1 MPSLLPVFLDL
12 NGAIVLVSGD
22 GPASSSFTKRVEALG
37 ASVRKA
43 NGSADLAGALM
54 FAAGS
59 ADAAADAV
67 LMDAARERGLL
78 VIELHAPKDAR
89 AFVGES
95 SGDGHVQV
103 AATTCGGSAEF
114 ERRLAAE
121 AGKTLRPEHQRFAE
135 ILRSVRGK
143 LEERFP
149 DDALRASIWQQ
160 IIDSPVM
167 VLLESGAEDEALE
180 MAERMAWGTG

>member
-59 ADAAADAV
+59 ADAAADAA

-78 VIELHAPKDAR
+78 VIELPKR
-89 AFVGES
+89 EEVGPKS
-95 SGDGHVQV
+95 IRIRI
-103 AATTCGGSAEF
+103 GG
-114 ERRLAAE
+114 
-121 AGKTLRPEHQRFAE
+121 TP
-135 ILRSVRGK
+135 
-143 LEERFP
+143 P
-149 DDALRASIWQQ
+149 
-160 IIDSPVM
+160 IDVK
-167 VLLESGAEDEALE
+167 
-180 MAERMAWGTG
+180 